1 MTMMIAQINRS
12 HRYQSERRKCIF
24 ETKIKFARVLFLMY
38 IFLCR
43 VNLQTRM
50 AIIHNLFFRENNR
63 IVTELPQI
71 QFQVSTRIQESTSTT
86 GTRVSLLKVHKI
98 EIFFGFDLE
107 ICNISLSCICQNIKI
122 YDKNFFDWASIGRGT
137 IFPSSLKTT
146 RNGKKF

>member
-1 MTMMIAQINRS
+1 MIAQINRS

-71 QFQVSTRIQESTSTT
+71 QFQVSTRIQESTST
-86 GTRVSLLKVHKI
+86 RVIQHK
-98 EIFFGFDLE
+98 
-107 ICNISLSCICQNIKI
+107 
-122 YDKNFFDWASIGRGT
+122 RG
-137 IFPSSLKTT
+137 
-146 RNGKKF
+146 